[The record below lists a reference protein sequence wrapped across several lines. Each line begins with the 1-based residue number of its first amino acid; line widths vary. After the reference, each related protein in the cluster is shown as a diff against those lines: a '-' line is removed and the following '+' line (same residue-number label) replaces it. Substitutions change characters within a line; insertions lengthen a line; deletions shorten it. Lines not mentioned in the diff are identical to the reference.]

1 MADKGGFPHYLLKEI
16 FEQPKGL
23 RDTIEPRVSLEEA
36 VVRLDDVRIST
47 DELRALRRINIVASG
62 TSRHAGMAGQYMIQD
77 LVNIPVDVDYASE
90 FEYRNPLIGPGE
102 LTIVITQSGETA
114 DTTAAQREAK
124 AKGSRTIAISNVVD
138 STIAREADGVL
149 YTHAGPEISIASTK
163 AFTAQMAVL
172 YLFALYLGQV
182 RGKFAKEQRREYIR
196 ELLDLPGKME
206 VLLKSAPAA
215 CEQLAEKYYKVQD
228 FLFMGR
234 AIHYPVA
241 MDGRSS
247 DVLRGLLAGGDCE
260 IGAHHHVWET
270 PPCTVEDIR
279 KHPYA
284 SALPRSQFE
293 QQLASLTNAIAAAVG
308 VKPVTYRS
316 GRFGFSADH
325 VAGLERL
332 GYLVE
337 SSVAP
342 LFYES
347 HKGGP
352 EFVEAPL
359 TPYFLAYDSATRPG
373 TSGVLEVPVSCALD
387 RRLPR
392 RSRGRFCALRRRAV
406 RRSIRCGSRAARA
419 PARAPRRNRSGR
431 SDTTRAAR
439 RRRARWPRS
448 ARRVDPRIAGEAGWT
463 RTGDA

>member
-1 MADKGGFPHYLLKEI
+1 MPDKAGFPHYMLKEI
-16 FEQPKGL
+16 FDQPQGL

-47 DELRALRRINIVASG
+47 DELRSLRRINIVASG

-241 MDGRSS
+241 MDGALKLKEVSYIHAEGYPTGETKHGPNAMIDENLPVVMIATYDASGRDS
-247 DVLRGLLAGGDCE
+247 VLRYQKNVA
-260 IGAHHHVWET
+260 
-270 PPCTVEDIR
+270 
-279 KHPYA
+279 
-284 SALPRSQFE
+284 ALEGFTKQRAQVIA
-293 QQLASLTNAIAAAVG
+293 LASEGDKQIEGL
-308 VKPVTYRS
+308 
-316 GRFGFSADH
+316 ADYTIFIPH
-325 VAGLERL
+325 TPELLDPILE
-332 GYLVE
+332 
-337 SSVAP
+337 
-342 LFYES
+342 
-347 HKGGP
+347 
-352 EFVEAPL
+352 
-359 TPYFLAYDSATRPG
+359 
-373 TSGVLEVPVSCALD
+373 
-387 RRLPR
+387 
-392 RSRGRFCALRRRAV
+392 
-406 RRSIRCGSRAARA
+406 
-419 PARAPRRNRSGR
+419 
-431 SDTTRAAR
+431 
-439 RRRARWPRS
+439 
-448 ARRVDPRIAGEAGWT
+448 
-463 RTGDA
+463 